1 MKLLGEGSDTQDAA
15 RFMYVCRKSAP
26 RQWVQLFTEGGGNKI
41 NGHPI
46 KEDGEINVK
55 DHYPE
60 KLLPDT

>member
-1 MKLLGEGSDTQDAA
+1 MSKT
-15 RFMYVCRKSAP
+15 AP
-26 RQWVQLFTEGGGNKI
+26 RQWVQQFIEGGGNKI

-55 DHYPE
+55 EHYPE